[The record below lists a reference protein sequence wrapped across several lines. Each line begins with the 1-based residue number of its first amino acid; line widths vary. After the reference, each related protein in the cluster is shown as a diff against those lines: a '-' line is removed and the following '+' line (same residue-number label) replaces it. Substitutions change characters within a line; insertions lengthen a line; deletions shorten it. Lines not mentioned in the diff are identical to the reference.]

1 MSKRILDGRGP
12 LVPLL
17 GEFGPHVLV
26 VGPCG
31 SMFGGSV
38 RTFGA

>member
-1 MSKRILDGRGP
+1 MLKRILDGQGP
-12 LVPLL
+12 WVPMLNEL
-17 GEFGPHVLV
+17 GPHVLV

-31 SMFGGSV
+31 SMPGGSV